1 MKKGDIILVP
11 FPFTDLSGNK
21 LRPAL
26 VLVEE
31 EDDVIAAF
39 ISTILKQ
46 RLNSDFLIKKN
57 DKNSLKK
64 DSLLKLNK
72 LATLSHDLIKGKI
85 GEISNEELKE
95 IDKKL
100 LELFN
105 LKPEPAVVPDPSP
118 QESPVQK
125 AEFTHPPSNGEKPI
139 KDHTPVKE
147 TGAR

>member
-11 FPFTDLSGNK
+11 FPFTDLSGSK

-26 VLVEE
+26 VLTDEG
-31 EDDVIAAF
+31 DDVIAAF
-39 ISTILKQ
+39 ISTILKEKF
-46 RLNSDFLIKKN
+46 NSDFLVKKSG
-57 DKNSLKK
+57 KNSLKK

-85 GEISNEELKE
+85 GELSTEELKE

-105 LKPEPAVVPDPSP
+105 LK
-118 QESPVQK
+118 
-125 AEFTHPPSNGEKPI
+125 EK
-139 KDHTPVKE
+139 
-147 TGAR
+147 

>member
-1 MKKGDIILVP
+1 MNKGDIILVP

-26 VLVEE
+26 VLADEE
-31 EDDVIAAF
+31 RDVIAAF
-39 ISTILKQ
+39 ISTILRERFK
-46 RLNSDFLIKKN
+46 SDFLIKKN

-85 GEISNEELKE
+85 GELFDDELKE

-105 LKPEPAVVPDPSP
+105 LKPEPSDANDSPTQEPSIQKENSTQP
-118 QESPVQK
+118 QSD
-125 AEFTHPPSNGEKPI
+125 GEYSADDQSK
-139 KDHTPVKE
+139 
-147 TGAR
+147 